1 MNKKPTEPPAL
12 HPALLDRFFCFID
25 RLEKEPGPF
34 KWVFFFMIGV
44 LILGHHQLHDAGIDL
59 RLPPLMVIPLSV
71 LSCVLPPRQMLWT
84 VLGSSL
90 LWVWVFALEQQYHYS
105 TWLVLGNTLTFM
117 LGMVWL
123 CLLVMHLKKTLIQ
136 QIHDNQ
142 VDPLT
147 QTLNLRAFEAL
158 SPSRQLCC
166 HRNCKPLTLVFI
178 DLDHFKQLNDRCGH
192 QIGNQ
197 VLVSLSHSMRGHL
210 PEDGLCARFG
220 GDEFVLLLPGLAR
233 AQAVNLLESI
243 RDEFERR
250 LLPLELAVTLSMG
263 GVSFDW
269 PLTAQ
274 PLVKLISAADAQ
286 MYRVKHQ
293 GRNQICVVDADASAL
308 PVPA

>member
-1 MNKKPTEPPAL
+1 MHFILKAVISG
-12 HPALLDRFFCFID
+12 LLI
-25 RLEKEPGPF
+25 
-34 KWVFFFMIGV
+34 
-44 LILGHHQLHDAGIDL
+44 AAA
-59 RLPPLMVIPLSV
+59 
-71 LSCVLPPRQMLWT
+71 
-84 VLGSSL
+84 SSL
-90 LWVWVFALEQQYHYS
+90 AKRYPGLGALVAS
-105 TWLVLGNTLTFM
+105 LPLVSV

-166 HRNCKPLTLVFI
+166 HRNRKPLTLVFI

-220 GDEFVLLLPGLAR
+220 GDEFVLLLPGLTR

-293 GRNQICVVDADASAL
+293 GRNQICVVDADPSAL